1 MRDIDHGKPSKEFS
15 LHLTLL
21 SSDIIKSSVGET
33 SKLSVSCDI
42 SEVPKVN
49 CTIIFSRQNQ
59 DLGPIGSIKFSKNR
73 PVASAFVN
81 LSEVS
86 FDELK
91 DLLCLPNSP
100 RPASFFLSTSRYLEG
115 NTLVLI
121 RLMKLFETLVL
132 ASKSTSG
139 CYIDQK

>member
-1 MRDIDHGKPSKEFS
+1 MRDVDNENLTREFL

-21 SSDIIKSSVGET
+21 SSDIIKSSAREA
-33 SKLSVSCDI
+33 SKISISCDI

-73 PVASAFVN
+73 PIASAFVN
-81 LSEVS
+81 LSEES

-91 DLLCLPNSP
+91 DLLCLSISP
-100 RPASFFLSTSRYLEG
+100 RPASFFLSTSKYLEG
-115 NTLVLI
+115 NNGEAKM
-121 RLMKLFETLVL
+121 RN
-132 ASKSTSG
+132 SG
-139 CYIDQK
+139 LSLEIYDLSWRYPIL

>member
-1 MRDIDHGKPSKEFS
+1 MRDVGHDNPTREFS

-21 SSDIIKSSVGET
+21 SSDIIKSGVREA
-33 SKLSVSCDI
+33 SKISISCDI
-42 SEVPKVN
+42 SEIPKVN

-81 LSEVS
+81 LSEDN

-91 DLLCLPNSP
+91 NLLCLSMSP
-100 RPASFFLSTSRYLEG
+100 RPASFFLTTSKYLEG
-115 NTLVLI
+115 NNGEATMRNSGLTLEIYNLSWRYPI
-121 RLMKLFETLVL
+121 L
-132 ASKSTSG
+132 
-139 CYIDQK
+139 

>member
-1 MRDIDHGKPSKEFS
+1 MRDVEHGNPTREFS

-21 SSDIIKSSVGET
+21 SSDIIKSGAREA
-33 SKLSVSCDI
+33 SKISISCDI

-59 DLGPIGSIKFSKNR
+59 DLGPIGSIKFSKTR
-73 PVASAFVN
+73 PIASAFVN
-81 LSEVS
+81 LSEDS

-91 DLLCLPNSP
+91 DLLCLSVSP

-115 NTLVLI
+115 NNGEAKM
-121 RLMKLFETLVL
+121 RN
-132 ASKSTSG
+132 SG
-139 CYIDQK
+139 LSLEIYDLSWRYPIL

>member
-1 MRDIDHGKPSKEFS
+1 MHDVEHGSPTREFS

-21 SSDIIKSSVGET
+21 SSDIIKSSAREV
-33 SKLSVSCDI
+33 SKISISCDI

-73 PVASAFVN
+73 PIASAFVN
-81 LSEVS
+81 LSEES

-91 DLLCLPNSP
+91 DLLCLSVSP
-100 RPASFFLSTSRYLEG
+100 RPASFFLSTSKYLEG
-115 NTLVLI
+115 SNGEATMRNSGLSLEIYDLSWRYPVL
-121 RLMKLFETLVL
+121 
-132 ASKSTSG
+132 
-139 CYIDQK
+139 

>member
-1 MRDIDHGKPSKEFS
+1 MRDIEHEKLIKEYS

-21 SSDIIKSSVGET
+21 SSDIIKSGMRNA
-33 SKLSVSCDI
+33 SKISVSCDI

-81 LSEVS
+81 LSENS

-91 DLLCLPNSP
+91 NLLYLPLSP
-100 RPASFFLSTSRYLEG
+100 RPASFFLSTSKYSEG
-115 NTLVLI
+115 NNGEAKM
-121 RLMKLFETLVL
+121 RN
-132 ASKSTSG
+132 SG
-139 CYIDQK
+139 LSLEIFDLSWRYPIL

>member
-1 MRDIDHGKPSKEFS
+1 MRDVEHGSPTREFS

-21 SSDIIKSSVGET
+21 SSDIIKSSAREA
-33 SKLSVSCDI
+33 SKISISCDI

-73 PVASAFVN
+73 PIASAFVN
-81 LSEVS
+81 LSEES

-91 DLLCLPNSP
+91 DLLCLSVSP
-100 RPASFFLSTSRYLEG
+100 RPASFFLSTSKYLEG
-115 NTLVLI
+115 NNGETKMRNSGLSLEIYDLSWRYPVL
-121 RLMKLFETLVL
+121 
-132 ASKSTSG
+132 
-139 CYIDQK
+139 

>member
-1 MRDIDHGKPSKEFS
+1 MRDVEHGNPTREFS

-21 SSDIIKSSVGET
+21 SSDIIKSGAKEA
-33 SKLSVSCDI
+33 SKISISCDI

-73 PVASAFVN
+73 PIASAFVN
-81 LSEVS
+81 LPDDS

-91 DLLCLPNSP
+91 NLLCLSVSP
-100 RPASFFLSTSRYLEG
+100 RPASFFLSTSKYSEG
-115 NTLVLI
+115 NNGEAKMRNSGLSLEIYDLSWRYPVL
-121 RLMKLFETLVL
+121 
-132 ASKSTSG
+132 
-139 CYIDQK
+139 

>member
-1 MRDIDHGKPSKEFS
+1 MRDVEHKNPTREFS

-21 SSDIIKSSVGET
+21 SSDIIKSSAREA
-33 SKLSVSCDI
+33 SKISISCDI

-73 PVASAFVN
+73 PIASAFVN
-81 LSEVS
+81 LSEES

-91 DLLCLPNSP
+91 DLLCLSVSP
-100 RPASFFLSTSRYLEG
+100 RPASFFLSTSKYLEG
-115 NTLVLI
+115 NNGEAKMRNSGLSLEIYDLSWRYPVL
-121 RLMKLFETLVL
+121 
-132 ASKSTSG
+132 
-139 CYIDQK
+139 

>member
-1 MRDIDHGKPSKEFS
+1 MRDVDNENLTREFL

-21 SSDIIKSSVGET
+21 SSDIIKSGAREA
-33 SKLSVSCDI
+33 SKISISCDI

-73 PVASAFVN
+73 PIASAFVN
-81 LSEVS
+81 LSEES

-91 DLLCLPNSP
+91 DLLCLSISP
-100 RPASFFLSTSRYLEG
+100 RPASFFLSTSKYLEG
-115 NTLVLI
+115 NNGEAKMRNSGLSLEIYDLSWRYPVL
-121 RLMKLFETLVL
+121 
-132 ASKSTSG
+132 
-139 CYIDQK
+139 

>member
-1 MRDIDHGKPSKEFS
+1 MRDVEHDKPTREFS

-21 SSDIIKSSVGET
+21 SSDIIKSGVKEA
-33 SKLSVSCDI
+33 SKISISCDI
-42 SEVPKVN
+42 SEIPKVN

-81 LSEVS
+81 LSEDN

-91 DLLCLPNSP
+91 NLLCLSMSP
-100 RPASFFLSTSRYLEG
+100 RPASFFLTTSKYLEG
-115 NTLVLI
+115 NNGEATLRNSGL
-121 RLMKLFETLVL
+121 TLEIYNL
-132 ASKSTSG
+132 SWR
-139 CYIDQK
+139 YPIL

>member
-1 MRDIDHGKPSKEFS
+1 MRDVEHKNPTREFS

-21 SSDIIKSSVGET
+21 SSDIIKSGVREA
-33 SKLSVSCDI
+33 SKISISCDI

-73 PVASAFVN
+73 PIASAFVN
-81 LSEVS
+81 LSEES

-91 DLLCLPNSP
+91 DLLCLSVSP
-100 RPASFFLSTSRYLEG
+100 RPASFFISTSKYLEG
-115 NTLVLI
+115 NNGEATMRNSGLSLEIYDLSWRYPVL
-121 RLMKLFETLVL
+121 
-132 ASKSTSG
+132 
-139 CYIDQK
+139 

>member
-1 MRDIDHGKPSKEFS
+1 MRDVDNENLTREFS

-21 SSDIIKSSVGET
+21 SSDIIKSSAREA
-33 SKLSVSCDI
+33 SKISISCDI

-73 PVASAFVN
+73 PIASAFVN
-81 LSEVS
+81 LSEES

-91 DLLCLPNSP
+91 DLLCLSISP
-100 RPASFFLSTSRYLEG
+100 RPASFFLSTSKYLEG
-115 NTLVLI
+115 NNGQAKMRNSGLSLEIYDLSWRYPVL
-121 RLMKLFETLVL
+121 
-132 ASKSTSG
+132 
-139 CYIDQK
+139 

>member
-1 MRDIDHGKPSKEFS
+1 MRDVGHDNLTREFS

-21 SSDIIKSSVGET
+21 SSDIIKSSAREV
-33 SKLSVSCDI
+33 SKISISCDI

-73 PVASAFVN
+73 PIASAFVN
-81 LSEVS
+81 LSEES

-91 DLLCLPNSP
+91 DLLCLSISP
-100 RPASFFLSTSRYLEG
+100 RPASFFLSTSKYLEG
-115 NTLVLI
+115 NNGEAKMRNSGLSLEIYDLSWRYPVL
-121 RLMKLFETLVL
+121 
-132 ASKSTSG
+132 
-139 CYIDQK
+139 

>member
-1 MRDIDHGKPSKEFS
+1 MRDIEHEKLIKEYS

-21 SSDIIKSSVGET
+21 SSDIIKSGMRNA
-33 SKLSVSCDI
+33 SKISVSCDI

-49 CTIIFSRQNQ
+49 CTIIFTRQNQ

-81 LSEVS
+81 LSENS

-91 DLLCLPNSP
+91 NLLYLPLSP
-100 RPASFFLSTSRYLEG
+100 RPASFFLSTSKYSEG
-115 NTLVLI
+115 NNGEAKMRNSGLSLEIFDLSWRYPVL
-121 RLMKLFETLVL
+121 
-132 ASKSTSG
+132 
-139 CYIDQK
+139 

>member
-1 MRDIDHGKPSKEFS
+1 MRDVEHGNTTREFS

-21 SSDIIKSSVGET
+21 SSDIIKSGAREA
-33 SKLSVSCDI
+33 SKISISCDI

-73 PVASAFVN
+73 PIASAFVN
-81 LSEVS
+81 LSEES

-91 DLLCLPNSP
+91 DLLCLSVSP
-100 RPASFFLSTSRYLEG
+100 RPASFFLSTSKYLEG
-115 NTLVLI
+115 NNGEATMRNSGLSLEIYDLSWRYPVL
-121 RLMKLFETLVL
+121 
-132 ASKSTSG
+132 
-139 CYIDQK
+139 

>member
-1 MRDIDHGKPSKEFS
+1 MRDVEHGNPTREFS

-21 SSDIIKSSVGET
+21 SSDIIKSGAREA
-33 SKLSVSCDI
+33 SKISISCDI

-73 PVASAFVN
+73 PIASAFVN
-81 LSEVS
+81 LSEES

-91 DLLCLPNSP
+91 DLLCLSVSP
-100 RPASFFLSTSRYLEG
+100 RPASFFLSTSKYLEG
-115 NTLVLI
+115 NNGEATMRNSVLSLEI
-121 RLMKLFETLVL
+121 YDLSWRYPVL
-132 ASKSTSG
+132 
-139 CYIDQK
+139 

>member
-1 MRDIDHGKPSKEFS
+1 MRDVEHGNPTREFS

-21 SSDIIKSSVGET
+21 SSDIIKSSAREA
-33 SKLSVSCDI
+33 SKISISCDI

-73 PVASAFVN
+73 PIASAFVN
-81 LSEVS
+81 LSEES

-91 DLLCLPNSP
+91 DLLCLSVSP
-100 RPASFFLSTSRYLEG
+100 RPASFFLSTSKYLEG
-115 NTLVLI
+115 NNGEATMRNSGLSLEIYDLSWRYPVL
-121 RLMKLFETLVL
+121 
-132 ASKSTSG
+132 
-139 CYIDQK
+139 

>member
-1 MRDIDHGKPSKEFS
+1 MHDVEHGSPTREFS

-21 SSDIIKSSVGET
+21 SSDIIKSSAREV
-33 SKLSVSCDI
+33 SKISISCDI

-73 PVASAFVN
+73 PIASAFVN
-81 LSEVS
+81 LSEES

-91 DLLCLPNSP
+91 DLLCLSVSP
-100 RPASFFLSTSRYLEG
+100 RPASFFLSTSKYLEG
-115 NTLVLI
+115 NNGEAKMRNSGLSLEIYDLSWRYPVL
-121 RLMKLFETLVL
+121 
-132 ASKSTSG
+132 
-139 CYIDQK
+139 

>member
-1 MRDIDHGKPSKEFS
+1 MRDVDNENLTREFS

-21 SSDIIKSSVGET
+21 SSDIIKSSAREV
-33 SKLSVSCDI
+33 SKISISCDI

-73 PVASAFVN
+73 PIASAFVN
-81 LSEVS
+81 LSEES

-91 DLLCLPNSP
+91 DLLCLSISP
-100 RPASFFLSTSRYLEG
+100 RPASFFLSTSKYLEG
-115 NTLVLI
+115 NNGEAKMRNSGLSLEIYDLSWRYPVL
-121 RLMKLFETLVL
+121 
-132 ASKSTSG
+132 
-139 CYIDQK
+139 